1 MLDGYL
7 RPLIDPP
14 LAVAGRRL
22 AIIGVPANAITL
34 AGLAI
39 GLCAVPAMAERHD
52 ELALLAIQVNRLVD
66 GRDGAVARYA
76 GLSDFG
82 GYLDIVCDMIFYG
95 AVVFG
100 FALAQP
106 TDAPWAALLL
116 LSFLGTS
123 ASFLAWA
130 IVAAKR
136 GLQTQAQGRKSF
148 FYSFG
153 LIEGTETVAFLV
165 LICIV
170 PQHFAVLAAIFAAL
184 CGVTVLGRVASAWR
198 AFG

>member
-1 MLDGYL
+1 MLDRYL

-22 AIIGVPANAITL
+22 AGIGVSANAVTVV
-34 AGLAI
+34 GLAI
-39 GLCAVPAMAERHD
+39 GLCAVPALAERRYD
-52 ELALLAIQVNRLVD
+52 LALLAILVNRLLD
-66 GRDGAVARYA
+66 GLDGAVARHTR
-76 GLSDFG
+76 LTDFG
-82 GYLDIVCDMIFYG
+82 GYLDIVSDMIFYG

-106 TDAPWAALLL
+106 SNAIWAALLL
-116 LSFLGTS
+116 LSFIGTG

-148 FYSFG
+148 FYSLG

-170 PQHFAVLAAIFAAL
+170 PQHFAALAAIFAVL
-184 CGVTVLGRVASAWR
+184 CGLTVLGRAASALET
-198 AFG
+198 FD